1 MIGLLLPITPR
12 GRGLQIYRT
21 VLINISSFTSPSRSI
36 SPSFAMSSVD
46 FGHYFSLPGRD
57 DYGEEREGKDGK
69 VEKCA

>member
-1 MIGLLLPITPR
+1 MTQTYHVPNVCG
-12 GRGLQIYRT
+12 IYIIT
-21 VLINISSFTSPSRSI
+21 VLKNISSFTSPSRSI
-36 SPSFAMSSVD
+36 SPSFAMSSID